1 MRAGTRED
9 QSYGSNKKTKIN
21 HSYINSSEYRRRFD
35 DITSSDK
42 LNRLIYE
49 KAKEMLS
56 HRSGTL
62 FEDMYWFDFE
72 TEMIVDF

>member
-1 MRAGTRED
+1 M
-9 QSYGSNKKTKIN
+9 
-21 HSYINSSEYRRRFD
+21 
-35 DITSSDK
+35 TSLDK

-56 HRSGTL
+56 HRSGRL

>member
-9 QSYGSNKKTKIN
+9 QRYGRNKKTQIN